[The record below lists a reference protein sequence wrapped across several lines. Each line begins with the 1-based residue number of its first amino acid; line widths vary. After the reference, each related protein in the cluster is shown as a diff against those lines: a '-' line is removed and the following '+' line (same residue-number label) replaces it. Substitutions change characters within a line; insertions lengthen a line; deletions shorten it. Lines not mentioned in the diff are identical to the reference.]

1 MSLQYPLSIAVNY
14 TNFMYI
20 CCWKNCK
27 MGSTAYDEF
36 ISHWINKHYLSEQSL
51 SDIRLQID
59 VVMNFEKAV
68 NREKQKFNISTAYTY
83 KHMPNLNSMW
93 ANNQI
98 RYIEVLE
105 MDWHYQKK
113 ILLTMLTHIHFWPC
127 IINTHYSSLLS
138 IPRIK
143 V

>member
-1 MSLQYPLSIAVNY
+1 
-14 TNFMYI
+14 
-20 CCWKNCK
+20 
-27 MGSTAYDEF
+27 MGNTSYDKF

-59 VVMNFEKAV
+59 VVINFEKAV
-68 NREKQKFNISTAYTY
+68 NKEKQKLIISVAYTE
-83 KHMPNLNSMW
+83 KHMPNLDSVW

-98 RYIEVLE
+98 RYIEEQE
-105 MDWHYQKK
+105 MGLHYQKN